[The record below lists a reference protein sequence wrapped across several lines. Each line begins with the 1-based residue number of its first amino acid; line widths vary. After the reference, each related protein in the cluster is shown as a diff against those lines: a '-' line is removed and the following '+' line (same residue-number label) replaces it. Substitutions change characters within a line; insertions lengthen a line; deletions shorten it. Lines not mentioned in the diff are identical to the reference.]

1 MSRGWLVL
9 THFAV
14 RRFTSFCSLPLR
26 NDDVQRLKHC
36 LQRAPT
42 FTKSMSPF
50 VFFFFSDNVNVNL
63 HFLAERFLREP
74 TPTGWLL
81 ADRTSV
87 SYWIGC
93 IRYSGF
99 VWVAL
104 VQGMHFMISVID
116 CDRVKCVVTKIYLR
130 NPDILE
136 RTFLLNNAFSCSKFK
151 SNMRSFITL
160 QLLICPNYVYIYLWS
175 KFFRSIKRCLYKFQY
190 RYPPNLFKNHYK
202 ILIFYIVANII

>member
-1 MSRGWLVL
+1 MACFNAFRGSKIYIVL
-9 THFAV
+9 FSSLEKRRRSAVKALFATCTNFHEV
-14 RRFTSFCSLPLR
+14 
-26 NDDVQRLKHC
+26 DVSVC
-36 LQRAPT
+36 
-42 FTKSMSPF
+42 
-50 VFFFFSDNVNVNL
+50 FFFSDNVNVNL

-136 RTFLLNNAFSCSKFK
+136 RTFLLNNAFSCLKFK

-202 ILIFYIVANII
+202 ILIFYIVSNIV